1 MSDTFDRNVVLFVFF
16 IVFLYMK
23 FLAMQA
29 QSRSGWNNLTCNP
42 LNLFA
47 NSLFQNQEDSNKDF
61 ERCIVNLSA
70 ATTTDLFKKE
80 VAQQDE
86 VLANMSGIQTQYSNL
101 TTAVGNYTKEI
112 SAAKDTYT
120 EQVQEIQA
128 SQAVANDLNN
138 TTTGFIQKYIE
149 DVQNIFENIKSY
161 FQK

>member
-16 IVFLYMK
+16 IVFLYIK
-23 FLAMQA
+23 FLEMQS

-47 NSLFQNQEDSNKDF
+47 NSLFQSQQDANKDF

-86 VLANMSGIQTQYSNL
+86 VIANMSGIQTQYSNL
-101 TTAVGNYTKEI
+101 TNAVGQYIQDI
-112 SAAKDTYT
+112 SGAKITYA
-120 EQVQEIQA
+120 EQVEDIQA
-128 SQAVANDLNN
+128 SQNVANDLNT
-138 TTTGFIQKYIE
+138 TTTGFIQGYIA
-149 DVQNIFENIKSY
+149 DVKTIFQNIKSY

>member
-1 MSDTFDRNVVLFVFF
+1 MSDAFDCNVVLFVFF
-16 IVFLYMK
+16 LVFIYMK
-23 FLAMQA
+23 FIAMQA

-47 NSLFQNQEDSNKDF
+47 NSLFQSQEESNKDF

-86 VLANMSGIQTQYSNL
+86 AIANMSGIQKEYSDL
-101 TTAVGNYTKEI
+101 TAAVGEYIQDI
-112 SAAKDTYT
+112 SGAKTTYT
-120 EQVQEIQA
+120 EQVDEIQA
-128 SQAVANDLNN
+128 SQQVANDLNT
-138 TTTGFIQKYIE
+138 TTTGFIQGYIE
-149 DVQNIFENIKSY
+149 EIKKIFQNITSY